1 MVAVDFVESL
11 PSWKIQQF
19 IPSGIDTNSKCGFAF
34 SACRASA
41 RFTTQGLTKCLIY
54 KDIIPRNI
62 ASGQDA
68 SFCSTGSGGV
78 GGDHGIHWLW
88 NCLLRAQQKCHLR
101 EKTLPRWS
109 VIIQNSI
116 HMLYQR
122 PLYGIASSTGR
133 IHGSVN
139 QGGEAGVVP
148 LAIILNDPLGE
159 IYAFSPFNFGLCRI
173 RMPQSGCTPATHLLS
188 EDTTATVAPWT
199 FCALCV
205 LGPAG
210 Q

>member
-1 MVAVDFVESL
+1 M
-11 PSWKIQQF
+11 
-19 IPSGIDTNSKCGFAF
+19 
-34 SACRASA
+34 
-41 RFTTQGLTKCLIY
+41 
-54 KDIIPRNI
+54 
-62 ASGQDA
+62 
-68 SFCSTGSGGV
+68 
-78 GGDHGIHWLW
+78 
-88 NCLLRAQQKCHLR
+88 
-101 EKTLPRWS
+101 
-109 VIIQNSI
+109 
-116 HMLYQR
+116 
-122 PLYGIASSTGR
+122 
-133 IHGSVN
+133 N

-188 EDTTATVAPWT
+188 EDTTATAAPWT